1 MGKISTLWWRFLCWN
16 LYPLVR
22 SVIVWIC
29 CRQQDFQ
36 QALFVQ
42 LLKAQQDLQK
52 ELQNTK
58 MFFRCFHSEYMYNR
72 NWPKKHFA
80 FWKLFCKDCFA
91 FKSCKNTILLEMLLP
106 AAHWDKEIP
115 YKRGKNSTT
124 WCRFRSCKFKHPF
137 QGLLLSQLFAGK
149 SICSKIVC
157 MQICNAQQLLHKE
170 MRKATFL
177 LKFFHFQLLCLH
189 FTFLLA
195 IACCAAAL
203 R

>member
-1 MGKISTLWWRFLCWN
+1 MLKFVPSCKKCYCLNLLPATGFSASFVHAAFEVTTSFAERVAEHQNVFSTFSFRIHVLPLHSN
-16 LYPLVR
+16 L
-22 SVIVWIC
+22 
-29 CRQQDFQ
+29 
-36 QALFVQ
+36 
-42 LLKAQQDLQK
+42 
-52 ELQNTK
+52 
-58 MFFRCFHSEYMYNR
+58 NR

-80 FWKLFCKDCFA
+80 FWKLFCKHCFA

-106 AAHWDKEIP
+106 AANWDKEIP

-149 SICSKIVC
+149 SICSNIVC